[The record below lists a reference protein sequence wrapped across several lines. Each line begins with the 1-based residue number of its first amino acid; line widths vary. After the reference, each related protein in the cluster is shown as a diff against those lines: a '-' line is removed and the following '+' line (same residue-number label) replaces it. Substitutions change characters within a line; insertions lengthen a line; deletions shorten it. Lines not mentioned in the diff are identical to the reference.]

1 MQKALVSGGVAMM
14 AIAAVMVALGCAP
27 TEEPAVEAESPPVPV
42 AEEPAPEIE
51 IGRAPQAAEL
61 LGSWKL
67 VSIAGE
73 PAAAEFE
80 TTIEFD
86 EEGRAG
92 GNAGCNNYG
101 GGYDFDSGSLAF
113 ATPFA
118 STKKMC
124 PGAMMKQEDAF
135 LKAMSVFQRASIDGD
150 TLSLYFEGSD
160 APLVFERVV
169 EEETAN

>member
-1 MQKALVSGGVAMM
+1 MKKTHVSRGVAVLGLV
-14 AIAAVMVALGCAP
+14 AVIAVVGCTQ
-27 TEEPAVEAESPPVPV
+27 TEEPVAEAEAPPEPV
-42 AEEPAPEIE
+42 AEEAAPEIE
-51 IGRAPQAAEL
+51 IGRAPKAAEL
-61 LGSWKL
+61 IGGWKL

-73 PAAAEFE
+73 PAAADFE

-124 PGAMMKQEDAF
+124 PGPMMKQEGAF

-150 TLSLYFEGSD
+150 TLSFYFEGSD
-160 APLVFERVV
+160 APLVFERIV
-169 EEETAN
+169 EEETPN